1 MIYILAFIVLI
12 GVIVFVHELG
22 HYLAARSVGVGV
34 ERFSIGMPPNF
45 VDFTKTK
52 KGLIIDIYFFV
63 LKNRKVKWQKIYS
76 TTLSS
81 FNTPS
86 ETIFTIGLLP
96 LGGYVKM
103 KGILDESMDSEF
115 KGEKDELESKN
126 ALQKI
131 WVMSAG
137 VIMNLILT
145 FFVFTLIGNLQGD
158 TKIENPNTTI
168 DYIVP
173 DQPAYNAGLQV
184 GDSFI
189 AIEGANVDSWY
200 EAVGQIEKYPNETI
214 TISFNRQ
221 GETLNKQVTLGARP
235 DLTSGRV
242 DREVGV
248 LGISKNQVP
257 VELNLTES
265 LVYGLNETRWA
276 MTLMT
281 SSLKMIFQGN
291 VSRDEV
297 GSVIMIGD
305 MAGQAAQAGLVPFL
319 FLMALIS
326 VNLAYINIL
335 PIPGL
340 DGGHIAL
347 ILVESLLGRKLSVK
361 TRIRIQSVGMFILLS
376 LMVFLLLN
384 DIIRVLF

>member
-1 MIYILAFIVLI
+1 MIYILAFIILI

-22 HYLAARSVGVGV
+22 HFWAARSVGVGV
-34 ERFSIGMPPNF
+34 ERFSVGMPPNF
-45 VDFTKTK
+45 IDFTKTK
-52 KGLIIDIYFFV
+52 NGLIIDIFFFSF
-63 LKNRKVKWQKIYS
+63 KNKKLSWGKVYS
-76 TTLSS
+76 KTLSS
-81 FNTPS
+81 FKNPS
-86 ETIFTIGLLP
+86 ETVYTIGLLP

-115 KGEKDELESKN
+115 KGADDELESKTP
-126 ALQKI
+126 LQKI

-145 FFVFTLIGNLQGD
+145 FFVFILIGNIQGD
-158 TKIENPNTTI
+158 TELENNNTVI
-168 DYIVP
+168 DYVVP
-173 DQPAYNAGLQV
+173 EQAAETSGVLAGDKIL
-184 GDSFI
+184 SI
-189 AIEGANVDSWY
+189 NNIEVDSW
-200 EAVGQIEKYPNETI
+200 ETAVENIENNPNNSVLI
-214 TISFNRQ
+214 TIDRN
-221 GETLNKQVTLGARP
+221 GELISLTAKLGSRP
-235 DLTSGRV
+235 NLSTGRV
-242 DREVGV
+242 DQEVGT
-248 LGISKNQVP
+248 LGVSKKQIP
-257 VELNLTES
+257 VELNFQES
-265 LVYGLNETRWA
+265 IVYGYNLTKWA

-347 ILVESLLGRKLSVK
+347 ILIEVLMGRKLSVK
-361 TRIRIQSVGMFILLS
+361 ARIRIQSFGMFILLT
-376 LMVFLLLN
+376 LMVFLILN
-384 DIIRVLF
+384 DIIRVFF

>member
-22 HYLAARSVGVGV
+22 HFWAARSVGVGV
-34 ERFSIGMPPNF
+34 ERFSVGMPPNF
-45 VDFTKTK
+45 IDFTKTK
-52 KGLIIDIYFFV
+52 KGLVVDIFF
-63 LKNRKVKWQKIYS
+63 LALQDKKIKWKKVFS
-76 TTLSS
+76 TTFSS

-86 ETIFTIGLLP
+86 ETIYTIGLLP

-115 KGEKDELESKN
+115 KGADDELESKN

-145 FFVFTLIGNLQGD
+145 FFVFVLIGNLQGD
-158 TKIENPNTTI
+158 TIVESNDTVI
-168 DYIVP
+168 DYVVP
-173 DQPAYNAGLQV
+173 EQSAELAGIIA
-184 GDSFI
+184 GDKIISIDNIEVETWNDAVANI
-189 AIEGANVDSWY
+189 A
-200 EAVGQIEKYPNETI
+200 KHPNETI
-214 TISFNRQ
+214 PIVVERN
-221 GETLNKQVTLGARP
+221 GETLFMEASLGTRP
-235 DLTSGRV
+235 NLSTGRV
-242 DREVGV
+242 DQQVGT
-248 LGISKNQVP
+248 LGVSKSQVP
-257 VELNLTES
+257 VELSFQES
-265 LVYGLNETRWA
+265 IIYGFNETRWA

-347 ILVESLLGRKLSVK
+347 ILIEVLMGRKLSVK
-361 TRIRIQSVGMFILLS
+361 ARIRIQSVGMFILLS

-384 DIIRVLF
+384 DIIRVFF